1 MKLLKVYAADKAD
14 REAQRQA
21 ALEEYNRQMAQVQNE
36 RDAYDMQERMVEG
49 SIINAVEDG
58 LGQYADGLRVSV
70 DWSYRTKRITYRV
83 HIDNGDNLH
92 KEGQALSWRVEV
104 ELDSDGNVQFDT
116 SSWSGLNAIDEEHI
130 ADLRRTVEILDT
142 IQHMDWKFILDRVAP
157 KWEDYVKTPEPQD
170 PSKQFAIEDAMD
182 RLSESI
188 GQNVLF
194 KGLNPM
200 KGKYDSMWYKIT
212 SEGPNTYSAKYL
224 SPYYVNDASSSEI
237 ERMFQN
243 AKTTRFPKAE
253 IGKYIKI
260 PVEEMTY

>member
-1 MKLLKVYAADKAD
+1 MKLLKVYAADKQSERIAAIKKYNQQK
-14 REAQRQA
+14 AQ
-21 ALEEYNRQMAQVQNE
+21 ALSE
-36 RDAYDMQERMVEG
+36 RDAYEMQTRMFEG
-49 SIINAVEDG
+49 SMINAVKDG
-58 LGQYADGLRVSV
+58 LGQYVDGLNIRVNSRYG
-70 DWSYRTKRITYRV
+70 SGYQV
-83 HIDNGDNLH
+83 HIDNGDNPY
-92 KEGQALSWRVEV
+92 KEGQALSWRVDV
-104 ELDSDGNVQFDT
+104 NLDRDGNVKFDT
-116 SSWSGLNAIDEEHI
+116 SSWSGLNATDASHI

-157 KWEDYVKTPEPQD
+157 KWEDYVKTPEPED

-188 GQNVLF
+188 GQTILF
-194 KGLNPM
+194 RGLNPM

-212 SEGPNTYSAKYL
+212 SEGPSTYSAKYL
-224 SPYYVNDASSSEI
+224 SPFYVNDASSSEI
-237 ERMFQN
+237 ERMLQN